1 MLLYVGMIYMYDIMK
16 AVTIK
21 VDEKLKNKMDKVRI
35 NWSRYIR
42 NAIKRKLLLEQRR
55 AMAEKLIINLKT
67 KKLKVPEGFI
77 NKTIRETR
85 SSR

>member
-1 MLLYVGMIYMYDIMK
+1 MYDIMK

-21 VDEKLKNKMDKVRI
+21 VDEKLKDRMDKVRI

-55 AMAEKLIINLKT
+55 EMAEKLILNLKA

-77 NKTIRETR
+77 NKAIRETR